1 MCLLD
6 ASVIMITPLRESK
19 PNSSTLAS
27 QPTRPANQP
36 TSQILTFCQ
45 PARPANQPT
54 SQPANQ
60 PSRPPAYLGRLVHR
74 GGELFLTKQKCKTPA
89 FFDHFR
95 GGLFKKNMF
104 FAFWRL
110 FYNKNRP
117 PFARKTLD
125 AMAKGMFVRL
135 FLNEKWPPFAKKI
148 ARDGPMCAFSIVL
161 KRKIGRRSQ
170 TKKMHAMAQCALF
183 RLF

>member
-1 MCLLD
+1 MRVSLVLKRKMAAGRKKKTDFSFVLKRKMAAGRKKNCFF
-6 ASVIMITPLRESK
+6 ACRNQIPVP
-19 PNSSTLAS
+19 LAS

-74 GGELFLTKQKCKTPA
+74 GGGLFLSEPKCKTPP
-89 FFDHFR
+89 FFDEFR
-95 GGLFKKNMF
+95 LGLFKKNMF

-110 FYNKNRP
+110 FYII
-117 PFARKTLD
+117 F
-125 AMAKGMFVRL
+125 
-135 FLNEKWPPFAKKI
+135 
-148 ARDGPMCAFSIVL
+148 
-161 KRKIGRRSQ
+161 
-170 TKKMHAMAQCALF
+170 
-183 RLF
+183 